1 MEVSREERCDLGQL
15 LSVLG
20 TEKGRKVSGNR
31 TSMRVAQCYKETS
44 FNKVPEHGC
53 HFFLSTASPIEYA
66 SCKSVK
72 TNLVS
77 LNIRAKICRFLY
89 VRVNMYKYCLFFFSR
104 LDSHSGKRPPHFWP
118 FSITFRHTTVGRTPL
133 DEGSARHRDLYLTTH
148 NTHNR
153 QLSMSSALFKPANPA
168 SERPQTRALDR
179 AATGINYVLLT
190 SYMYCR

>member
-89 VRVNMYKYCLFFFSR
+89 VRVNMYKYCLFFFQGSTAIVAKGLLISDLSR
-104 LDSHSGKRPPHFWP
+104 SPSDTPQSVGLLWTRDRPVTETSTWQHK
-118 FSITFRHTTVGRTPL
+118 T
-133 DEGSARHRDLYLTTH
+133 LTTDSYLCPRRYS
-148 NTHNR
+148 N
-153 QLSMSSALFKPANPA
+153 
-168 SERPQTRALDR
+168 PQTQQASGRRHGL
-179 AATGINYVLLT
+179 
-190 SYMYCR
+190 